1 MHETESQVILNG
13 SYDVGFTMDLV
24 CKDVGLFDQL
34 ASSMNIPTEISPLIT
49 EIFQKGRD
57 KYGDRA
63 WSSMIVKRL
72 EDACEIDLRADG
84 FPEELVDDT
93 PRREG
98 YEVTI
103 EN

>member
-1 MHETESQVILNG
+1 MCIRDSQ
-13 SYDVGFTMDLV
+13 
-24 CKDVGLFDQL
+24 
-34 ASSMNIPTEISPLIT
+34 
-49 EIFQKGRD
+49 
-57 KYGDRA
+57 A

-72 EDACEIDLRADG
+72 EDACETELRADG

>member
-1 MHETESQVILNG
+1 
-13 SYDVGFTMDLV
+13 
-24 CKDVGLFDQL
+24 
-34 ASSMNIPTEISPLIT
+34 MNIPTEISPLIT

-63 WSSMIVKRL
+63 WSSMIVKIL
-72 EDACEIDLRADG
+72 EDACETDLRADG